1 MMSGMNAA
9 RSARQPIP
17 SFGSFSDD
25 GREYVVSTPATPRDW
40 YNYLW
45 NERYVALFSHT
56 AQGEAL
62 RQDRLGRRIPGVSG
76 RMAFLRD
83 RDSGTWWSLNG
94 LPVDAQRES
103 YRCRHGLGHSVIEQ
117 EAGGI
122 ASSWRCLVPRA
133 GSCEVWTIVL
143 RNQGAAPR
151 RLQLFV
157 AADTVFDGILRP
169 QAYYAGSGAFERD
182 LNAVALRRFQD
193 FEGADRTWC
202 YLGSG
207 MAVAGADA
215 SAAAFVGHGTLQ
227 RPDAVVRGAC
237 TGSDQEMEKAVMA
250 LELHVDLAPGA
261 SLAVPVVAGVDS
273 DRSGIAAAI
282 AQWRDPAAADAE
294 QAALEASIGG
304 LIGRDRI
311 STGDADRDRFC
322 GVWLKRQISLGT
334 QWARVRHNGYRDQ
347 MQDIGGLAL
356 FNPAEARRQLHRVLS
371 YQYASGYA
379 PRTWIDGAI
388 RDKDFSDNHVW
399 IPATVRSL
407 VLEAGDA
414 ALLDEQVPFND
425 GSTASLYEHVRR
437 AVEWSWN
444 DRDRHGLIRMRSGDW
459 NDCMDAVGRGGH
471 GVSVWLSMAWC
482 HANDQLADLARI
494 AGRADDAA
502 LCARRGA
509 EMRAAVEASAWDG
522 RWYVRAF
529 DDAGTVLGS
538 ARCAEGTLFLLPQA
552 WAVIAGLGG
561 DGRATTA
568 MDAVDGLLECE
579 LGTRK
584 VLNAYTRPSP
594 SIGFMGGKT
603 PGTHENGG
611 VYLHASVFKL
621 VADCMLKRHDRV
633 AAGLASLL
641 PMDHSRFAKGCEP
654 YVFCNSWFA
663 IPGSHRWGQP
673 GQSWGTG
680 TAAWFHL
687 ALMNHV
693 FGLRPTW
700 AGIEVDP
707 CLPPAW
713 GDCVAERSFRGTIYR
728 VRYQQRRP
736 GSPVSAISV
745 DGAPLAGTL
754 LPLHPGRT
762 IDVQVVIG

>member
-1 MMSGMNAA
+1 MSAA
-9 RSARQPIP
+9 KPAPIP
-17 SFGSFSDD
+17 ATSYGAFSDD

-62 RQDRLGRRIPGVSG
+62 RQDRMGRRIAGVSG

-83 RDSGTWWSLNG
+83 RDSGAWWSLNG
-94 LPVDAQRES
+94 LPVDAGRGS
-103 YRCRHGLGHSVIEQ
+103 YRCRHGLGYSQIEQ
-117 EAGGI
+117 SAGGI
-122 ASSWRCLVPRA
+122 ASSWRCLVPRE
-133 GSCEVWTIVL
+133 GSCEVWTVTL
-143 RNQGAAPR
+143 RNEGAALR
-151 RLQLFV
+151 RLQLFL
-157 AADTVFDGILRP
+157 AADTVFDGIQRP
-169 QAYYAGSGAFERD
+169 QAYYTGNGGFERE
-182 LNAVALRRFQD
+182 LGAVALRRFQD
-193 FEGADRTWC
+193 FEGSDRTWC
-202 YLGSG
+202 YLASG
-207 MAVAGADA
+207 APVAGFDA
-215 SAAAFVGHGTLQ
+215 SAAAFIGHGTLQ
-227 RPDAVVRGAC
+227 HPDALARGAC
-237 TGSDQEMEKAVMA
+237 AGSDMEMEKAVLA
-250 LELHVDLAPGA
+250 LEIHLELPPGGTIV
-261 SLAVPVVAGVDS
+261 VPAVAGVDTA
-273 DRSGIAAAI
+273 REGIAAAC
-282 AQWRDPAAADAE
+282 ARWRDPAAADRE
-294 QAALEASIGG
+294 QAALEASIGALVG
-304 LIGRDRI
+304 PDRM
-311 STGDADRDRFC
+311 STGDADRDRFL

-356 FNPAEARRQLHRVLS
+356 FSPGEARRQLHRVLS
-371 YQYASGYA
+371 YQYANGYA

-388 RDKDFSDNHVW
+388 RDKDFSDNHIW
-399 IPATVRSL
+399 IPATVRHL

-414 ALLDEQVPFND
+414 ALLDELVPFND
-425 GSTASLYEHVRR
+425 GSLASLYEHVRR

-444 DRDRHGLIRMRSGDW
+444 DRDQHGLVRMRSGDW
-459 NDCMDAVGRGGH
+459 NDCMDAVGKGGH

-494 AGRADDAA
+494 AGLGDDAA
-502 LCARRGA
+502 QCARRGA
-509 EMRAAVEASAWDG
+509 EMRAAIEASTWDG

-568 MDAVDGLLECE
+568 MDAVDALLECE

-584 VLNAYTRPSP
+584 VLNGYSRPSP
-594 SIGFMGGKT
+594 TIGFMGGKT

-611 VYLHASVFKL
+611 IYLHASVFKL

-633 AAGLASLL
+633 DAGLRSVL
-641 PMDHSRFAKGCEP
+641 PMDHSRFAKRCEP
-654 YVFCNSWFA
+654 FVFCNSWFA
-663 IPGSHRWGQP
+663 IPGSHRWGTP

-693 FGLRPTW
+693 FGLRPEW
-700 AGIEVDP
+700 NGLHVDP
-707 CLPPAW
+707 CLPPGW
-713 GDCVAERSFRGTIYR
+713 TDCTVERSFRGTAYR
-728 VRYQQRRP
+728 VRFVQRTPR
-736 GSPVSAISV
+736 SAVSSISV
-745 DGAPLAGTL
+745 DGRPLAGTI
-754 LPLHPGRT
+754 LPLAPGRT
-762 IDVQVVIG
+762 VEVLVTLG